1 MTINISVI
9 IPTFNRI
16 DHLSK
21 CIISVLKQTYPVDE
35 IILVDNGSND
45 KTVDYIRKN
54 FNNVKVFIERK
65 RGVSFARNFGILNSK
80 NNWIAFLDS
89 DDEWLENKIEEQV
102 KVIIKSNYKAEII
115 HTNEKW
121 IRNARTQ
128 NQKKKHKKKGG
139 KIFKDCLEICK
150 ISPSSVLIKKKLF
163 DKYGSFNTTFKV
175 CEDYELWLRLTSKI
189 KVYYVNEVM
198 LIKHGGHSDQLS
210 KKYWGIDRYR
220 IKALENLIL
229 NTKLIN
235 KYKILALGV
244 LLKKIN
250 IVILGSINKN
260 NKRIFKMYS
269 YKRFF

>member
-89 DDEWLENKIEEQV
+89 DDDWLENKIE
-102 KVIIKSNYKAEII
+102 
-115 HTNEKW
+115 
-121 IRNARTQ
+121 
-128 NQKKKHKKKGG
+128 
-139 KIFKDCLEICK
+139 
-150 ISPSSVLIKKKLF
+150 
-163 DKYGSFNTTFKV
+163 
-175 CEDYELWLRLTSKI
+175 
-189 KVYYVNEVM
+189 
-198 LIKHGGHSDQLS
+198 
-210 KKYWGIDRYR
+210 
-220 IKALENLIL
+220 
-229 NTKLIN
+229 
-235 KYKILALGV
+235 
-244 LLKKIN
+244 
-250 IVILGSINKN
+250 
-260 NKRIFKMYS
+260 
-269 YKRFF
+269 